1 MRRRLRERSRAPA
14 GAADLLRLS
23 PSHAGTA
30 RLAGGIVEGELR
42 TGPWR
47 SRAAREGAESRA
59 ICSSCHGARAC
70 VWAHWSIGPLVLVC
84 RGGAS
89 MWQSTNLARSL
100 WARARIP
107 RPSPIHPSSGRLSRQ
122 RSSRTG
128 PLLSHAERAALAWRF
143 AAKRWSIG
151 RTAGRPSVTQ
161 ASGSHRG
168 RLCRPGAPL
177 EGPHAEFQRIVRV
190 AQSPTRARFSSHGC
204 PAVSGDPSGEFGP
217 PSFCSSILFSINPF
231 RAAVGW
237 GRLGFGACS

>member
-1 MRRRLRERSRAPA
+1 MRENWKPDRGGRERLGRALHRAPF
-14 GAADLLRLS
+14 
-23 PSHAGTA
+23 
-30 RLAGGIVEGELR
+30 
-42 TGPWR
+42 
-47 SRAAREGAESRA
+47 
-59 ICSSCHGARAC
+59 
-70 VWAHWSIGPLVLVC
+70 AHPATVRGRVCGRIGPLVHWYLCVVAC
-84 RGGAS
+84 EHVAEHEPA
-89 MWQSTNLARSL
+89 LARSL

-190 AQSPTRARFSSHGC
+190 AQSPTRPVS
-204 PAVSGDPSGEFGP
+204 AVMIAG
-217 PSFCSSILFSINPF
+217 
-231 RAAVGW
+231 
-237 GRLGFGACS
+237 